1 MYLYWDIWTCYFK
14 MFCVFFGR
22 RGLKKIFLSK
32 IEISF
37 LQNVERC
44 ELITNHLTCIYPL
57 CTVTEIFGLV
67 TSKCI
72 VFGGEAQ
79 KNFFVQNRNLFVF
92 QNVELVELIT
102 NHHTCNYL
110 SFTVTEIFGFVTS
123 KCIVFLGGLKKIF
136 LSKIEISSFHNVEL
150 SELITN
156 HPNCNYLS
164 CTVTEIFGLVT
175 SKCIVF
181 WGRGLKKIFL
191 SKIEISFF
199 QNVEVGELITNYP
212 TCNYPSCILT
222 EIFGLVFP
230 KCIV

>member
-1 MYLYWDIWTCYFK
+1 MYS
-14 MFCVFFGR
+14 VFFGGG
-22 RGLKKIFLSK
+22 GLKKISLCK

-37 LQNVERC
+37 
-44 ELITNHLTCIYPL
+44 
-57 CTVTEIFGLV
+57 
-67 TSKCI
+67 
-72 VFGGEAQ
+72 
-79 KNFFVQNRNLFVF
+79 F

-136 LSKIEISSFHNVEL
+136 LSKIEISFFQNVEL

-199 QNVEVGELITNYP
+199 QNVELVELITNHP
-212 TCNYPSCILT
+212 TCIYPSFT
-222 EIFGLVFP
+222 VTKIFGLVTY
-230 KCIV
+230 KCIVFLLGVKTIFVKNRNFFF